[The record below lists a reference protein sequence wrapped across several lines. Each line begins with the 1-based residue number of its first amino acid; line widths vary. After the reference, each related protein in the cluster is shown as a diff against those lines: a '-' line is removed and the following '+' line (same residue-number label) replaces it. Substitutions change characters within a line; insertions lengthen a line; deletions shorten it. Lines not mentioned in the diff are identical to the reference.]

1 MPMKILALSAMQFS
15 SVLRIETFSLSP
27 NSVKNVGLLM
37 VVTLLHVTNIRVL
50 LLLMT
55 ESGIKVFG
63 QTE

>member
-1 MPMKILALSAMQFS
+1 MKILALSAMQFS